1 MVSEFDEYVMIEEP
15 TVVQYSST
23 SEFALAAKCCPFCG
37 RHFDTISGF
46 SVAQNKCFCGALAYT
61 KSSWWMVFTGVL
73 FRTRSFG
80 IRYVKACS
88 PTRILMY
95 TYIFRSIF
103 GYVLQRDRSAC
114 VLQKL
119 EVEEEGNSDEGNF
132 VAGI

>member
-1 MVSEFDEYVMIEEP
+1 MIEEFDEFILIDEP
-15 TVVQYSST
+15 TVVQYESNT
-23 SEFALAAKCCPFCG
+23 DFANAAKCCPFCG
-37 RHFDTISGF
+37 RTFDTIAGF
-46 SVAQNKCFCGALAYT
+46 SSEQNRCFCGALAYT
-61 KSSWWMVFTGVL
+61 KTSWWMVLSGLL
-73 FRTRSFG
+73 FRTKSFG

-119 EVEEEGNSDEGNF
+119 EVPVKGENEE
-132 VAGI
+132 